1 MGWHHVHSLPHWPRM
16 RPGPLS
22 GHEGCRLVEA
32 SAGRALASLVLLAIV
47 GLVAAC
53 QTSALPASSAPA
65 GSRAV
70 GAEPATARDRVAQAL
85 RDLGFSVRSTSDQ
98 SLTVVAERVG
108 APDPAWAECPLARAI
123 DPNSDANRSSFER
136 PDLLRTNVVAR
147 FATLAGATHVSLDV
161 LQVGQYQNPFVA
173 LRFDERCRSA
183 GGLEVRLLDA
193 AAG

>member
-1 MGWHHVHSLPHWPRM
+1 MSWHRVAWLRRWSRKRAAMLFGHV
-16 RPGPLS
+16 
-22 GHEGCRLVEA
+22 CC
-32 SAGRALASLVLLAIV
+32 LLAAHRCRRTRARV
-47 GLVAAC
+47 ALLAMAGLAAAC
-53 QTSALPASSAPA
+53 QTSPLPASNAPP

-70 GAEPATARDRVAQAL
+70 TSDPTTARDRVVASL

-108 APDPAWAECPLARAI
+108 VPDPAWAACPLAQAN
-123 DPNSDANRSSFER
+123 DPYSDANRSSFER
-136 PDLLRTNVVAR
+136 PDTLRTNVVAR
-147 FATLAGATHVSLDV
+147 FTTLAGATNVSLDV

-193 AAG
+193 AGG